1 MITRKSARQAF
12 RGGITAS
19 QIIRFLN
26 MHAHP
31 KVGCYLYILSTIS
44 GFPLLYLVIH
54 PVLILSILL
63 SSSYPSCSPRFIHPV
78 LLILFIL
85 FSSSYPSCLPHLIQ
99 PVLLILSILF
109 TSSYPSC
116 SPHFT
121 HPVILIIF
129 ILFPSSYPSCF
140 HHLIHPVPIILSI
153 LFTSSFPSFYYSGLV
168 SFSRILFSQY
178 F

>member
-1 MITRKSARQAF
+1 VITRKSARQAF

-31 KVGCYLYILSTIS
+31 KVGCYLYILSKIS

-54 PVLILSILL
+54 PVLLILSILL
-63 SSSYPSCSPRFIHPV
+63 SSSYPSCSPHFIHLVLLIFIHPV

-85 FSSSYPSCLPHLIQ
+85 FSFFSSCSHHLIH
-99 PVLLILSILF
+99 PVPIILS
-109 TSSYPSC
+109 
-116 SPHFT
+116 
-121 HPVILIIF
+121 
-129 ILFPSSYPSCF
+129 ILFPSSYPSCS

-153 LFTSSFPSFYYSGLV
+153 LFTSSFPSSYYSGLV
-168 SFSRILFSQY
+168 FVLPNSVLTVLLIFLFR
-178 F
+178 

>member
-54 PVLILSILL
+54 PVLLILSILL
-63 SSSYPSCSPRFIHPV
+63 SSSYPSCSPHFIHLVLLIFIHPV
-78 LLILFIL
+78 HLIFFIL
-85 FSSSYPSCLPHLIQ
+85 FSFSS
-99 PVLLILSILF
+99 
-109 TSSYPSC
+109 SC
-116 SPHFT
+116 S
-121 HPVILIIF
+121 
-129 ILFPSSYPSCF
+129 

-153 LFTSSFPSFYYSGLV
+153 LFPSSYPSCLPHLFHPLIILV
-168 SFSRILFSQY
+168 LSSFSRILFSQY